1 MKRASKAAHL
11 KGFTLLEVMVVL
23 AIMGVLLGMAS
34 LSFDQRKTLD
44 DSKEFAQS
52 LRLYMNAL
60 RDEASF
66 QNLDLGLLM
75 DVKEIQL
82 LSYTPPKLKKP
93 TKDGSKNDSNSG
105 FAQNAAAQPEEEEE
119 KSPWQDYQG
128 RLKKQIKTP
137 EGIFLRLELEG
148 RELDFNQ
155 QINNKERNPALLFLS
170 SDEYTPFT
178 LHIEHED
185 DQGFSVTLSGD
196 GLSAF
201 DVQTEVFDE

>member
-1 MKRASKAAHL
+1 MKPASIKAGSY
-11 KGFTLLEVMVVL
+11 GFTLLEVMVVL
-23 AIMGVLLGMAS
+23 AIVGVLLGMAS

-52 LRLYMNAL
+52 LSIYMNAL

-93 TKDGSKNDSNSG
+93 TKDGSQHDSNSG
-105 FAQNAAAQPEEEEE
+105 FAQNAAAQPEEEE

-155 QINNKERNPALLFLS
+155 QVNNKERNPALLFLS
-170 SDEYTPFT
+170 SDEYTAFK
-178 LHIEHED
+178 LFIEHEK

-201 DVQTEVFDE
+201 EVQTEIFDE